1 MDKKDYME
9 FKKPYMETLEFVK
22 NIEINALAKIG
33 DE

>member
-1 MDKKDYME
+1 ME
-9 FKKPYMETLEFVK
+9 FKKPYMELLEFVK